1 MSDNWDIPIGD
12 HANAAAVLNKQMPT
26 NESAQAPI
34 EEPAQP
40 LTGEP
45 AQAATP
51 ESKDVGGLDG
61 ILKKYDN
68 DPEKLAAAY
77 KALQQQ
83 QSKQQAQPPAAPI
96 PGMATPEQ
104 QEGLM
109 AAAARAVGGEQQ
121 FNALSDWA
129 TSQINA
135 GNQQVT
141 QAVEAFQAGIQ
152 TGDAQRAQGAL
163 AQVQLGHMQRY
174 GWQPKPTLGSVGIGT
189 SSREAPLTT
198 QDEINAA
205 YDDPRMNINGHQ
217 FDQRYYESVLR
228 RIC

>member
-83 QSKQQAQPPAAPI
+83 QSKQQ
-96 PGMATPEQ
+96 E
-104 QEGLM
+104 
-109 AAAARAVGGEQQ
+109 
-121 FNALSDWA
+121 
-129 TSQINA
+129 
-135 GNQQVT
+135 
-141 QAVEAFQAGIQ
+141 
-152 TGDAQRAQGAL
+152 
-163 AQVQLGHMQRY
+163 
-174 GWQPKPTLGSVGIGT
+174 
-189 SSREAPLTT
+189 
-198 QDEINAA
+198 
-205 YDDPRMNINGHQ
+205 
-217 FDQRYYESVLR
+217 
-228 RIC
+228 